1 MCCCVCVGGAVFFLY
16 IMNCARLLYWSL
28 RGQNMKVIGRKDF
41 FGFQYICPLLSVM
54 YPDLVDY
61 DTYNIMHILS
71 LSWFVQGYFLLR
83 FLADQVGER
92 QFVRFFRSFVKKY
105 HGQLVLSQVSLSC
118 GRRPVAQLKQQNI
131 SVGDPQLLERL
142 LMNSQNKR
150 ADSEAPFSFP

>member
-1 MCCCVCVGGAVFFLY
+1 
-16 IMNCARLLYWSL
+16 
-28 RGQNMKVIGRKDF
+28 MKNVKMIGTNDF
-41 FGFQYICPLLSVM
+41 FWFPRHVCPLLSVM
-54 YPDLVDY
+54 LHDVVYY
-61 DTYNIMHILS
+61 GIYNMIHVLS
-71 LSWFVQGYFLLR
+71 LSRFVQGYFLLR

-92 QFVRFFRSFVKKY
+92 RFIRFFRSFVKKY

-131 SVGDPQLLERL
+131 SVGDLQLLERL